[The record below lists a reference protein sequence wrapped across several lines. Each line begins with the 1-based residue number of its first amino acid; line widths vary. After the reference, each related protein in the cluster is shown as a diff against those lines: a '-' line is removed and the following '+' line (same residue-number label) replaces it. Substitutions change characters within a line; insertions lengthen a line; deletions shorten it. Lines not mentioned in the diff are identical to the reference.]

1 MYSENLMKQLSKL
14 GLAFAALCAWLF
26 TCIGIA
32 SAAPEV
38 VTETRPVDAR
48 IVRVKLD
55 GVVDLKIRQGSTPLL
70 VLTGDPR
77 LLSKTTTLQ
86 SGDTLNIGTE
96 TKGVSINLGRSMG
109 LHAELTLPNLREV
122 SSESVG
128 GTAITGFSGDE
139 LELNL
144 DGAGSMNVSCNY
156 KVLTANLGGVGSMKV
171 NGINSE
177 SVELNLSGAGF
188 VTLSGRS
195 RKLKAELGGLGGLD
209 AQQFSAENVTL
220 ELSGLGNATVTARDS
235 ANLTLS
241 GMGSVTVHGK
251 PGNRKVSVDGLGKV
265 NWK

>member
-1 MYSENLMKQLSKL
+1 MKQLSKF
-14 GLAFAALCAWLF
+14 GLAFAALCTWLF
-26 TCIGIA
+26 APMGMA
-32 SAAPEV
+32 KAAPDM
-38 VTETRPVDAR
+38 VTETRQIDAR
-48 IVRVKLD
+48 VVRVKLD

-77 LLSKTTTLQ
+77 LLGKTTTLQ

-96 TKGVSINLGRSMG
+96 TKGVGINLGRSMG

-128 GTAITGFSGDE
+128 GTAVSGFSGDE

-156 KVLTANLGGVGSMKV
+156 RVITAKLGGVGSMKV
-171 NGINSE
+171 HGIDSE
-177 SVELNLSGAGF
+177 SVELNLSGAGY

-209 AQQFSAENVTL
+209 ARAFSAEHVTL

-235 ANLTLS
+235 ANLSLS

-251 PGNRKVSVDGLGKV
+251 PQNRKVSVDGLGKV

>member
-1 MYSENLMKQLSKL
+1 MIYQSKL
-14 GLAFAALCAWLF
+14 GLAFAALCASLLA
-26 TCIGIA
+26 CIGVA
-32 SAAPEV
+32 KAAPETA
-38 VTETRPVDAR
+38 TETRPIDAR
-48 IVRVKLD
+48 VVRVKLD
-55 GVVDLKIRQGSTPLL
+55 GVVDMKIRQGATPML

-77 LLSKTTTLQ
+77 LLGKTTTMQ

-122 SSESVG
+122 TSESVG
-128 GTAITGFSGDE
+128 GTVVSGFSGDE

-156 KVLTANLGGVGSMKV
+156 RSLTANLGGVGSMRV

-177 SVELNLSGAGF
+177 SVELNLRGAGY

-195 RKLKAELGGLGGLD
+195 RQLKAELGGLGGLD
-209 AQQFSAENVTL
+209 AQAFSAENVTL
-220 ELSGLGNATVTARDS
+220 ELSGLGNATITARES

-241 GMGSVTVHGK
+241 GLGSVTVHGK
-251 PGNRKVSVDGLGKV
+251 PVNRKVSVDGLGKV
-265 NWK
+265 SWK

>member
-1 MYSENLMKQLSKL
+1 MTTLFKL
-14 GLAFAALCAWLF
+14 GAVVAALCAALF
-26 TCIGIA
+26 TFMGNA
-32 SAAPEV
+32 LAAPER

-48 IVRVKLD
+48 VVRVKLD
-55 GVVDLKIRQGSTPLL
+55 GVVDLKVRQGATPML

-77 LLSKTTTLQ
+77 LLGKTTTLQ

-96 TKGVSINLGRSMG
+96 TRGVGINLGRSMG

-128 GTAITGFSGDE
+128 GTTVSGFSGDE
-139 LELNL
+139 LDLNL

-156 KVLTANLGGVGSMKV
+156 RVISASLGGVGSMKIH
-171 NGINSE
+171 GINSD
-177 SVELNLSGAGF
+177 SVDLNLSGAGY
-188 VTLSGRS
+188 VTLHGRS
-195 RKLKAELGGLGGLD
+195 KWLKADLGGLGGLD
-209 AQQFSAENVTL
+209 AHAFSAENVTL

-251 PGNRKVSVDGLGKV
+251 PANRKVSLDGLGKV

>member
-1 MYSENLMKQLSKL
+1 MYSENGMNQLSKA
-14 GLAFAALCAWLF
+14 GFAAAALCTWLL
-26 TCIGIA
+26 TCMGMA
-32 SAAPEV
+32 KAAPDV
-38 VTETRPVDAR
+38 VTETRQVDAR
-48 IVRVKLD
+48 VVRVKVD

-77 LLSKTTTLQ
+77 LLGKTTTLQ
-86 SGDTLNIGTE
+86 SGDTISIGTE
-96 TKGVSINLGRSMG
+96 TKGISINLGRSMG

-156 KVLTANLGGVGSMKV
+156 KALSANLGGVGSMKV
-171 NGINSE
+171 HGINSE
-177 SVELNLSGAGF
+177 SVELNLSGAGY

-195 RKLKAELGGLGGLD
+195 RRLKAELGGLGGLD
-209 AQQFSAENVTL
+209 AQAFSAENVTL
-220 ELSGLGNATVTARDS
+220 ELSGLGNATVTAKDS

-241 GMGSVTVHGK
+241 GLGSVTVHGK
-251 PGNRKVSVDGLGKV
+251 PQNRKVSVDGLGKV

>member
-1 MYSENLMKQLSKL
+1 MKHLFKL
-14 GLAFAALCAWLF
+14 GAAFAALCAALF
-26 TCIGIA
+26 TFMGMA
-32 SAAPEV
+32 VAAPER

-48 IVRVKLD
+48 VVRVKLD
-55 GVVDLKIRQGSTPLL
+55 GVVDLKIRQGATPML

-77 LLSKTTTLQ
+77 LLGKTTTLQ

-96 TKGVSINLGRSMG
+96 TRGVSINLGRSMG

-128 GTAITGFSGDE
+128 GTTVSGFSGDE

-156 KVLTANLGGVGSMKV
+156 RVLSASLGGVGSMKIH
-171 NGINSE
+171 GIDSD
-177 SVELNLSGAGF
+177 SVELNLSGAGY

-195 RKLKAELGGLGGLD
+195 KQLKAELGGLGGLD
-209 AQQFSAENVTL
+209 AQGFAAENVTL
-220 ELSGLGNATVTARDS
+220 ELSGLGNATINAKDS

-251 PGNRKVSVDGLGKV
+251 PGNRKVVVDGLGKV
-265 NWK
+265 TWR

>member
-1 MYSENLMKQLSKL
+1 MKQLSKF
-14 GLAFAALCAWLF
+14 GLVFAAVCTWLF
-26 TCIGIA
+26 ACMGMA
-32 SAAPEV
+32 KAAPDV
-38 VTETRPVDAR
+38 VTETRPIDAR

-55 GVVDLKIRQGSTPLL
+55 GVVDVRIRQGSTPLL

-77 LLSKTTTLQ
+77 LLGKTTTLQ

-128 GTAITGFSGDE
+128 GTVVSGFSGDE

-156 KVLTANLGGVGSMKV
+156 RVLTANLGGVGSLKV
-171 NGINSE
+171 HGINSE
-177 SVELNLSGAGF
+177 SVELNLSGAGY

-195 RKLKAELGGLGGLD
+195 RTLKAELGGLGGLD
-209 AQQFSAENVTL
+209 AQAFSAENVTL

-235 ANLTLS
+235 ANLSLS

-251 PGNRKVSVDGLGKV
+251 PQNRKVSVDGLGKV